1 MQETNST
8 ITMKIKICGMK
19 FPKNIQ
25 EIAALQPDFMGFI
38 FYPKS
43 KRYVGTDFSPK
54 SIQKVPSSI
63 KKVAVFVNEEVNRIL
78 EIQRQFSFD
87 FVQLHGNES
96 VAECEVLKENNI
108 NIIKA
113 FLVDSTFDF
122 EAIEKYQSVCDYFL
136 FDTKTPD
143 YGGSGKSFDW
153 ELLEKYTLSKSFF
166 LSGGLS
172 IHNIGKIKYTKHP
185 MLVGLDFNS
194 QLEDSNTRKIKE
206 EVSELIKTI
215 RAK

>member
-1 MQETNST
+1 
-8 ITMKIKICGMK
+8 MK

-25 EIAALQPDFMGFI
+25 EIAALQPDFMGYI

-54 SIQKVPSSI
+54 SIQKVPNSI
-63 KKVAVFVNEEVNRIL
+63 KKVAVFVNEEVDRIL
-78 EIQRQFSFD
+78 EIQHQFSFD

-113 FLVDSTFDF
+113 FSVDSTFDF
-122 EAIEKYQSVCDYFL
+122 EAIEKYQSVCDFFL

-153 ELLEKYTLSKSFF
+153 ELLEKYRLSKSFF

-206 EVSELIKTI
+206 EVSELIETI